1 MNDSTVK
8 TFVKAIKAEKKD
20 PSPYDTTAKVTR
32 VEGNTAWVHIS
43 GGVDE
48 TPVRMTV
55 NAEVGDEVQV
65 RVGGGKAWIT
75 GNATAPPTDDKTALL
90 ARIEGIE
97 AKQKAR
103 EAAAK
108 ADVANDKADTATQ
121 YASDALDAASGS
133 LVTDIL
139 HYLATSLSSGV
150 TIHTA
155 GWTTTPQ
162 TISENNPYLW
172 TYHTYTKASGTQTN
186 TTPVIIGT
194 YGKDGTSVT
203 ILGSYNTLA
212 ELETAHPTGSIGDS
226 YLVSGD
232 LYVWNGSA
240 WENVGQIQ
248 GPKGDPGTPG
258 TPGTGVAAVQS
269 QYYLSTSSS
278 SATGGSWGTTL
289 TYETGKYIWTREQ
302 ISYSNNTTG
311 YSTAIYNQALT
322 QACSDAMQALEVA
335 QEVNQYTWHT
345 ETDTGAGA
353 GLHITTIPQEDFLAD
368 PANGGSNLL
377 AQADGLKIR
386 NGLTTRAEFGETVIL
401 GDFQTGFI
409 RIGANGLSLNSPE
422 AQLASFSS
430 DGIVLKTND
439 GANALSVLP
448 GGDTVSKEINIA
460 IGSWFHSPG
469 TAVTAP
475 AASTGTIVGKTK
487 LATGID
493 AEQIIVYLTA
503 INRAYTTPLI
513 PVTVEKPVSGENSVL
528 YDSQGQLGGL
538 YLRGYV
544 QFTATGDV
552 YLMVTVD
559 NPTSQ
564 DYRFPF
570 SYQIYVENITYNKD
584 VPVPLL
590 ETAGIINTSVL
601 QVNDA
606 EVVDYIVETGSSGI
620 WKWNKYA
627 SGKIECWGE
636 KSWSS
641 VACTTSAGGGYRS
654 ADVTQALPSGLFTAI
669 DSCQATM
676 KGSGGSGYAMALR
689 TLCTTTTV
697 TQMFWNTSSATK
709 TNLVVDYYI
718 IGT

>member
-103 EAAAK
+103 EATAK

-133 LVTDIL
+133 LVTDTL

-150 TIHTA
+150 TIHTE

-212 ELETAHPTGSIGDS
+212 ELEAAHPTGSIGDS
-226 YLVSGD
+226 YMVSGD

-248 GPKGDPGTPG
+248 GPKGDKGATGTSI
-258 TPGTGVAAVQS
+258 TAVQPL
-269 QYYLSTSSS
+269 YGLSTS
-278 SATGGSWGTTL
+278 TTVAPSTWSTSL
-289 TYETGKYIWTREQ
+289 TYETGKYIWTREE
-302 ISYSNNTTG
+302 ISYNNNTTG

-353 GLHITTIPQEDFLAD
+353 GLHITAIPQDDFEAD
-368 PANGGSNLL
+368 PS
-377 AQADGLKIR
+377 GLNVLIDSVGAKIR
-386 NGLTTRAEFGETVIL
+386 NALKTMASYGLKSVIGEANKARVEIAPTVLEMISKDGATAIKIESSNQTAPSYIAVNINIPILYDTPAEFELDNTIPVGTV
-401 GDFQTGFI
+401 
-409 RIGANGLSLNSPE
+409 
-422 AQLASFSS
+422 
-430 DGIVLKTND
+430 
-439 GANALSVLP
+439 
-448 GGDTVSKEINIA
+448 
-460 IGSWFHSPG
+460 
-469 TAVTAP
+469 
-475 AASTGTIVGKTK
+475 
-487 LATGID
+487 
-493 AEQIIVYLTA
+493 
-503 INRAYTTPLI
+503 
-513 PVTVEKPVSGENSVL
+513 VTVEILDDAGYFLPTDFTIGTPYTYTDQYGYTIA
-528 YDSQGQLGGL
+528 YDGAYG
-538 YLRGYV
+538 
-544 QFTATGDV
+544 FTATCTQAADALFTVSGARYTQTV
-552 YLMVTVD
+552 YVPHTTLGGMVKITD
-559 NPTSQ
+559 T
-564 DYRFPF
+564 PF
-570 SYQIYVENITYNKD
+570 NSYSLVAPSISITDTYNGLVVNGVSITRLINSPNAMID
-584 VPVPLL
+584 ATGLTPVSSRCKVTSGGVIKVGKWRFVQLVL
-590 ETAGIINTSVL
+590 TIKASLSANNTYGILDGFDIANTSIVAL
-601 QVNDA
+601 ASSVNKNYGNVSA
-606 EVVDYIVETGSSGI
+606 QI
-620 WKWNKYA
+620 NA
-627 SGKIECWGE
+627 SGRL
-636 KSWSS
+636 
-641 VACTTSAGGGYRS
+641 VVQTSG
-654 ADVTQALPSGLFTAI
+654 QALAADNVLTVSGF
-669 DSCQATM
+669 
-676 KGSGGSGYAMALR
+676 
-689 TLCTTTTV
+689 
-697 TQMFWNTSSATK
+697 
-709 TNLVVDYYI
+709 YI
-718 IGT
+718 AQ